1 MAFDERAAVERF
13 WEARRRGEHFPAE
26 WRDRLSV
33 EQAYRVQLGV
43 VARRVAAGERQA
55 GWKVGMTSEAIQRHF
70 GFREPV
76 FGCLMDEGV
85 KRSGHV
91 FDPGGLIRPNVEP
104 EVCVRMAAPLSGAVD
119 EAAARR
125 AADLCYP
132 ALEVAEMRGDVAA
145 QIALAIADNAAAKAV
160 VLGEPVPLG
169 DRRLAEVEARVEV
182 NGAEVERARA
192 EAVLGDPI
200 RSVVWLAGKLA
211 EFGLGLRAGDLIM
224 TGSFTRLI
232 PLGPGDRM
240 RAEFSGLGVVETG
253 IAAA

>member
-104 EVCVRMAAPLSGAVD
+104 EVCIRMAAPLSGTVGEAAVRRAVD
-119 EAAARR
+119 
-125 AADLCYP
+125 LCHP
-132 ALEVAEMRGDVAA
+132 ALEVAEMRGDMAA

-182 NGAEVERARA
+182 NGAEVERARG
-192 EAVLGDPI
+192 EAVLGGPI
-200 RSVVWLAGKLA
+200 RSVVCLAGKLA